1 MSLVMRMSGSK
12 SSRRDFV
19 KMAATGVA
27 GAVVGAAGGYYYGA
41 QTSKGSCEGKLAS
54 AEKEY
59 DDKLKEA
66 TKTLN
71 QYWQDK
77 ISALEKQYQ
86 AGGISTALKE
96 AQDVLVVLGDGMSE
110 LELFCQG
117 CRKYKQKVRDPKI
130 GCILNNEPYDLRRR
144 AEAWDYLLP
153 KGFEVMDG
161 LIVDAGK
168 LGDALK
174 KYLESHK
181 AICSGD
187 KAALDKWNAEAGV
200 NEYGGDGNY
209 IWGLVDATRKSLR
222 DHPRSCN
229 RTQQLFVATHNA
241 TDVFEK
247 IIEGGRH
254 YWFEQLESANR
265 ALLRHQ
271 NSFKIDVSNIDGFD
285 RWWVVQN
292 TNSASFCDILR
303 RYRTAGEAYG
313 LVQSLTEE
321 SSVEVL
327 EKGVLLDG
335 ILPSIKANVDAVIN
349 SIGDNTAKEKIED
362 FIRDADYSDAL
373 EISTAFRHF
382 SDDSF
387 RKKAAQRLETVF
399 GLGRINSVGDVCY
412 VLNLPL
418 SHYHLYLPTD
428 RLLDEYN
435 CVVIDGIES
444 LFDPLFTVEGST
456 TVTPLI
462 PEESLDR
469 GNTDED
475 IIQDA
480 KDIQKLILG
489 LEIEGKK
496 VNCLFDQNAVAVESI
511 RELYMRKTS
520 SPLTDTILTGGVA
533 KSIGRPVRRMV
544 YHYPGYAPRCISTV
558 WFNPDGKV
566 LGATDV
572 EGWWPAEDVEKW
584 KTFGY
589 WDIAGSKAGGSFA
602 PPEDVSDK

>member
-1 MSLVMRMSGSK
+1 MSSSK

-19 KMAATGVA
+19 KIAATGVA

-41 QTSKGSCEGKLAS
+41 QTSKGSCEGELAS
-54 AEKEY
+54 AKKQYET
-59 DDKLKEA
+59 DLKEA

-71 QYWQDK
+71 QYWQDE

-130 GCILNNEPYDLRRR
+130 GCILNNEPYDLKRR

-161 LIVDAGK
+161 LIVDADK
-168 LGDALK
+168 LGDELK

-181 AICSGD
+181 AICSD
-187 KAALDKWNAEAGV
+187 NKTALEEWNKEAAV
-200 NEYGGDGNY
+200 NEYGGDGTY
-209 IWGLVDATRKSLR
+209 LWGLVDTIRESLR
-222 DHPRSCN
+222 THPNSCT
-229 RTQQLFVATHNA
+229 RAQQLFVATYNA
-241 TDVFEK
+241 ADMFGK
-247 IIEGGRH
+247 IVGDGRH

-292 TNSASFCDILR
+292 TNSASFCDIR
-303 RYRTAGEAYG
+303 ARYATAVEAYD
-313 LVQSLTEE
+313 LAQSLTEQ
-321 SSVEVL
+321 SPTDL
-327 EKGVLLDG
+327 EKLVLLDG
-335 ILPSIKANVDAVIN
+335 MLPSIRANIDGVLGNIADPIVKGKVETLIKDAAHE
-349 SIGDNTAKEKIED
+349 S
-362 FIRDADYSDAL
+362 AL
-373 EISTAFRHF
+373 DIATTFRHYTE
-382 SDDSF
+382 DGY
-387 RKKAAQRLETVF
+387 RKKAADRLQTLA
-399 GLGRINSVGDVCY
+399 GMGRIDSMDDVCY
-412 VLNLPL
+412 ALNLPL

-428 RLLDEYN
+428 RLLDEHN

-456 TVTPLI
+456 TVTSLVSK
-462 PEESLDR
+462 ESLAR
-469 GNTDED
+469 GNTDEE

-480 KDIQKLILG
+480 KDIQKLILD
-489 LEIEGKK
+489 LKIEGKP
-496 VNCLFDQNAVAVESI
+496 VNCSFDQNTAAVESI
-511 RELYMRKTS
+511 RELYMRKIS

-544 YHYPGYAPRCISTV
+544 YHYPGYPVRCISTV